1 MKIFSHRRL
10 SDLLKDPKYKMS
22 GVALSVGISPS
33 GLAKIRRG
41 ESVPSANV
49 VAGLSKVLG
58 CPIDALFEESEH
70 YSEVVNG

>member
-1 MKIFSHRRL
+1 MRVFSHRRL
-10 SDLLKDPKYKMS
+10 SDFLNDPKYKMS

-49 VAGLSKVLG
+49 VAALARVLG
-58 CPIDALFEESEH
+58 CQLDELFEEAEH